1 MSSNEPNN
9 GSREKAPNASEQQI
23 AELQSDMTEIKV
35 THHQLLSDTTG
46 IKDTQRQ
53 LQSDIAQIKSE
64 IARLTTNITTI
75 MGMLQS
81 LTDAR
86 SMPNHRKTQATAT
99 PQQQNAEVETQP
111 RQNTRVELK
120 EPQSDDQLNGK
131 LHDSKELAPAAQHR
145 NSQRSSRIMPPAI
158 QQLIRST
165 QSYQVKTPTFTDNY
179 PDISLAPK
187 KPQKVVDDIVYQMLR
202 AVQPGHRVK
211 PVSHA
216 EIALPEAKDVNAVL
230 RDAHDKLKQALM
242 SQIRRCWK
250 PKGNKHTFIDR
261 YTTAKCIQD
270 ALELNYTHPLFIAQ
284 TLIEAIKDTPETS
297 DLWRKIRREF
307 MPQRSCRIIDKDG
320 KPFHILDLYQ
330 LACQQSAGHN
340 IAAQVAAERFQNYEQ
355 RGTDARTYIAD
366 KMDNLRALLALYDQ
380 LEDSSPRNT
389 FITVAI
395 MTALHNIS
403 EKANKPMRMAM
414 TQDKV
419 SAAPTLP
426 WERMS
431 NISYE
436 ALVDQVRAY
445 EDALKDLAEAVDI
458 EAERRASFGTANNRG
473 ARDNGNHN
481 SSHTRNGGTKPST
494 NKRGKGINNK
504 NPPDTTKSCTHN
516 LCKRRQLPPH
526 NAGQLHEC
534 GFLCRLQLQGIDCPN
549 KGVNDYNGL
558 HLFRDSCRKAW
569 EQQKQDSPAGTQ
581 QQRR

>member
-1 MSSNEPNN
+1 
-9 GSREKAPNASEQQI
+9 
-23 AELQSDMTEIKV
+23 
-35 THHQLLSDTTG
+35 
-46 IKDTQRQ
+46 
-53 LQSDIAQIKSE
+53 
-64 IARLTTNITTI
+64 

-366 KMDNLRALLALYDQ
+366 KMDNLRAL
-380 LEDSSPRNT
+380 
-389 FITVAI
+389 
-395 MTALHNIS
+395 
-403 EKANKPMRMAM
+403 
-414 TQDKV
+414 
-419 SAAPTLP
+419 
-426 WERMS
+426 
-431 NISYE
+431 
-436 ALVDQVRAY
+436 
-445 EDALKDLAEAVDI
+445 AEAVDI